1 MLTRIMTDTFS
12 FSDIFKSSFLENI
25 TAVSVLDMALTV
37 ALAFGI
43 GLFIFYVY
51 RKTYQGVMYSSSFGT
66 TLIALTMIT
75 SQVILAV
82 TSNVVLSLG
91 MVGALSIVRFRT
103 AIKEP
108 LDIAFLFWAI
118 AAGIILAAG
127 MIPLAV
133 IGSVIIG
140 LILLFFVNKKP
151 HKNPFIVVLSCKN
164 HDAEQVAM
172 HYLRERVERCVVKS
186 KSAQNGLIELNM
198 EVRLKDDDT
207 DFVNELSAIRGV
219 NSAVLVSYSGEY
231 MG

>member
-1 MLTRIMTDTFS
+1 MTFN
-12 FSDIFKSSFLENI
+12 DIFKSNFLDNV
-25 TAVSVLDMALTV
+25 TAVPPFDMCLSLL
-37 ALAFGI
+37 LAFGV

-51 RKTYQGVMYSSSFGT
+51 KKTYQGVMYSSSFGV

-75 SQVILAV
+75 TLVILAV

-118 AAGIILAAG
+118 AAGIVLAAG

-133 IGSVIIG
+133 IGSAFIG
-140 LILLFFVNKKP
+140 VILLVFVNRKSSV
-151 HKNPFIVVLSCKN
+151 NPYIVVLQC
-164 HDAEQVAM
+164 DGAESEKRAM
-172 HYLRERVERCVVKS
+172 EYLNAQTLRCVVKS
-186 KSAQNGLIELNM
+186 KTARKGAV
-198 EVRLKDDDT
+198 EVNAEIRLKDDNT
-207 DFVNELSAIRGV
+207 DFVNALSDLQGV
-219 NSAVLVSYSGEY
+219 DSAVLVSYNGDY

>member
-1 MLTRIMTDTFS
+1 MT
-12 FSDIFKSSFLENI
+12 FSDIFKSSFLENV
-25 TAVSVLDMALTV
+25 TAVSPLDIVLTIV
-37 ALAFGI
+37 LAFGV
-43 GLFIFYVY
+43 GLFIFFVY
-51 RKTYQGVMYSSSFGT
+51 KKTYQGVMYSSSFGV

-108 LDIAFLFWAI
+108 LDIAFLFWSI

-140 LILLFFVNKKP
+140 LILLFFVNKKA
-151 HKNPFIVVLSCKN
+151 HKNPYILVLSCVN
-164 HDAEQVAM
+164 HDAETQAM
-172 HYLRERVERCVVKS
+172 KYVNSQVERCVVKS
-186 KSAQNGLIELNM
+186 KSAQSGLVELNM
-198 EVRLKDDDT
+198 EVRLGSDNT
-207 DFVNELSAIRGV
+207 DFINALSDMNGV
-219 NSAVLVSYSGEY
+219 NSAVLVSYNGDY

>member
-1 MLTRIMTDTFS
+1 MYLSDTIT

-25 TAVSVLDMALTV
+25 TAVSILDMALTI

-43 GLFIFYVY
+43 GIFIFYVY
-51 RKTYQGVMYSSSFGT
+51 KKTYQGVMYSSSFGT

-108 LDIAFLFWAI
+108 LDIAFLFWSI
-118 AAGIILAAG
+118 AVGIILAAG

-140 LILLFFVNKKP
+140 LILLFFVNRKP
-151 HKNPFIVVLSCKN
+151 HKNPYIVVLSCRD
-164 HDAEQVAM
+164 HEAEQTARK
-172 HYLRERVERCVVKS
+172 YLDEQTERCVVKS
-186 KSAQNGLIELNM
+186 KSAQNGLIELNL
-198 EVRLKDDDT
+198 EVRLKDDNT
-207 DFVNELSAIRGV
+207 DFINALSKLEGV
-219 NSAVLVSYSGEY
+219 NSAVLVSYNGDY